1 MVKMITLCHRFDT
14 VRRPSSLFALA
25 MLATVTALGSL
36 ESVGQEAA
44 LETKKSY
51 SVLLNPP
58 LSTTDSDSETEIE
71 QQQEVPQTS
80 PEPEVLMRGP
90 LHEAFAEAYL
100 ADPQPN
106 PVINQKPPADIKEL
120 PPEFR
125 PEGKNI
131 IWVAGYWSWD
141 EAKNNFIWIS
151 GVWRDAPPKRNWIP
165 GYWE

>member
-58 LSTTDSDSETEIE
+58 LSTTDSDPETEIE

-90 LHEAFAEAYL
+90 LHEAFAEAS
-100 ADPQPN
+100 
-106 PVINQKPPADIKEL
+106 
-120 PPEFR
+120 
-125 PEGKNI
+125 GC
-131 IWVAGYWSWD
+131 G
-141 EAKNNFIWIS
+141 AKLTQFLFKKKQIFMTFCGDWL
-151 GVWRDAPPKRNWIP
+151 GL
-165 GYWE
+165 ET